1 MRQDQDLP
9 GEITLQATNV
19 GYARNLKFSC
29 SSNKRG
35 GEPVKSISISFLIC
49 HFKILSFQHVINLK
63 IINEVYI
70 P

>member
-35 GEPVKSISISFLIC
+35 EGTCEIHLNIVLN
-49 HFKILSFQHVINLK
+49 LSFQN
-63 IINEVYI
+63 IIFSTCHQFKNY
-70 P
+70 